1 MKRFIPYLLILIL
14 LALIIINKD
23 TIYAKYTEYIID
35 IESKRIK
42 VPENNEYARK
52 YSFSYVQLT
61 DDFIPDN
68 KQDLLN
74 ILFTGLNSGQTSF
87 EFYCSKD
94 YTTCIEDVNSI
105 AKDQVLISDI
115 NNFVHPFN
123 SFNHIETKYDTLGHV
138 TITTT
143 RNYTEKQIEEINNK
157 VNEIYNSI
165 YNPDVDLTT
174 NISNIHDYIVNNSKY
189 DKERSDYNVV
199 AYYSDIAYGP
209 LLQGYAL
216 CGGYSDAMELFLEK
230 LGVESFKVSSE
241 EHVWNAVYLNDTWL
255 HLDLTWDDP
264 ITTSGEDYLSKD
276 YFLITTE
283 QLEAITIREHNYDK
297 NVYKE
302 LA

>member
-35 IESKRIK
+35 IESKKIK

-276 YFLITTE
+276 YFTTKSRVLKN
-283 QLEAITIREHNYDK
+283 QTTRSNNY
-297 NVYKE
+297 
-302 LA
+302 